1 MSCMVERLTTSENRS
16 ITSGRTAAAADAPV
30 TDVTAIPMDAT
41 MNHVRDMA
49 EPDAFRKALNVRQTH
64 VETATEMMADVDLVK
79 R

>member
-1 MSCMVERLTTSENRS
+1 M
-16 ITSGRTAAAADAPV
+16 
-30 TDVTAIPMDAT
+30 DVIAIPMDAT

-64 VETATEMMADVDLVK
+64 VETATGMMADVDPVK

>member
-1 MSCMVERLTTSENRS
+1 MT
-16 ITSGRTAAAADAPV
+16 DAPV

-49 EPDAFRKALNVRQTH
+49 EPDAFRKALNVRRMH
-64 VETATEMMADVDLVK
+64 VETATGMMADVDPVK